1 MAQAAQETSLDRL
14 KAFLNELFQY
24 ETQDLDFGVY
34 KIPGYKQ
41 REIKKFIDEL
51 LVDKIKEQ
59 LDTLT
64 EKEVSEAKDQLGE
77 LEASSTIQNW
87 LKAKE
92 SGNTERVNI
101 YEEDFS
107 DEIRNYKQLKRK
119 VENIRV
125 SSDTENQLYSHLTR
139 FFSRYYDKG
148 DFISKRRFGKKEKY
162 VVPYN
167 GE

>member
-34 KIPGYKQ
+34 KILGYKQ

-64 EKEVSEAKDQLGE
+64 EKEVSEAVRLP
-77 LEASSTIQNW
+77 T
-87 LKAKE
+87 
-92 SGNTERVNI
+92 SGVLVKKNC
-101 YEEDFS
+101 
-107 DEIRNYKQLKRK
+107 RK
-119 VENIRV
+119 WWCPI
-125 SSDTENQLYSHLTR
+125 H
-139 FFSRYYDKG
+139 
-148 DFISKRRFGKKEKY
+148 
-162 VVPYN
+162 
-167 GE
+167 

>member
-34 KIPGYKQ
+34 KILGYKQ

-64 EKEVSEAKDQLGE
+64 EKESAKPSDSRQ
-77 LEASSTIQNW
+77 AVYW
-87 LKAKE
+87 LKKIAE
-92 SGNTERVNI
+92 SGGVQSIKDPVTWQK
-101 YEEDFS
+101 D
-107 DEIRNYKQLKRK
+107 IRK
-119 VENIRV
+119 
-125 SSDTENQLYSHLTR
+125 
-139 FFSRYYDKG
+139 
-148 DFISKRRFGKKEKY
+148 
-162 VVPYN
+162 
-167 GE
+167 